1 MRCQV
6 EGEKRGKGVGL
17 REQCALTGGRNECTI
32 APAYPTAL
40 LSLTPPSCSGPE
52 PGLTR
57 DSVHASLTTHDGI
70 HMDLVD
76 TAGWVGAT
84 RTSKC
89 ERGSL
94 GGGAT
99 HNSEL

>member
-1 MRCQV
+1 MPKTSCRVTC
-6 EGEKRGKGVGL
+6 L
-17 REQCALTGGRNECTI
+17 
-32 APAYPTAL
+32 PSYPPP
-40 LSLTPPSCSGPE
+40 PPSCSGPE

-89 ERGSL
+89 ERGD
-94 GGGAT
+94 GAW
-99 HNSEL
+99 EG